1 MKFFLTKTAINDFL
15 FTAFL
20 MLSLLFFFVDSGGV
34 LGLRNLGVIILSFY
48 FFFSI
53 FNLKKIDLHVFNIC
67 IFSLIVFIYC
77 YLVSNYNNISTVDSI
92 NKLIVFVFLPICIFS
107 LMFLNP
113 QVIKKSLIYS
123 GLLFSF
129 VILLTFIYFIIDPF
143 GAEIIFKELGVPG
156 WFYLRADNYPQVY
169 YQATLTLVPICIFS
183 YCYGYKKIGLVI
195 LLTLL
200 ISLSRFGF
208 LCAII
213 IIILFEFFNTK
224 KLVLSFFC
232 IYLSIIFLFPFLGY
246 TLYVNSDLPRVH
258 SAYFMEDG
266 LYIRLGHLYSIYDS
280 FTTKSFIFG
289 SGAGSYF
296 YTIGSH
302 DYVDNIEISQLELLR
317 RNGLIGYYLT
327 SFLLIYISYLL
338 IKKELYV
345 EFITLFAFYIVS
357 FSNPV
362 LLTLLLS
369 IIVACLLNQKRSSE

>member
-1 MKFFLTKTAINDFL
+1 MNFILKKIVIKDFL

-34 LGLRNLGVIILSFY
+34 LGLRILGVVILSFY
-48 FFFSI
+48 FFISI
-53 FNLKKIDLHVFNIC
+53 LYLHKIDMHVFNIS
-67 IFSLIVFIYC
+67 IFSFIVFIYC

-92 NKLIVFVFLPICIFS
+92 NKLIVFIFMPIFIFS
-107 LMFLNP
+107 LMFLNH
-113 QVIKKSLIYS
+113 QVVKKSLIYS
-123 GLLFSF
+123 GLLFSL

-143 GAEIIFKELGVPG
+143 GAEIIFKELEIPG

-208 LCAII
+208 FCAII

-224 KLVLSFFC
+224 KLVLSLFY
-232 IYLSIIFLFPFLGY
+232 IYLSIMVLFPFLGY
-246 TLYVNSDLPRVH
+246 ALYVNSDLPKVY
-258 SAYFMEDG
+258 SAYSNDDG
-266 LYIRLGHLYSIYDS
+266 LYIRLGHLYSIYDF

-296 YTIGSH
+296 YTIGFH
-302 DYVDNIEISQLELLR
+302 EYVDNIEISQLELLR
-317 RNGLIGYYLT
+317 RNGLIGYYLA
-327 SFLLIYISYLL
+327 SSLLIYISYLL
-338 IKKELYV
+338 IKKELYI
-345 EFITLFAFYIVS
+345 EFICLFAFYIIS

-362 LLTLLLS
+362 LLTLSLS
-369 IIVACLLNQKRSSE
+369 IIVACLLNQKRYSE

>member
-1 MKFFLTKTAINDFL
+1 MNFFLTKTAINDFL

-34 LGLRNLGVIILSFY
+34 LGLRNLGIIILSFY

-67 IFSLIVFIYC
+67 IFSLIIFIYC
-77 YLVSNYNNISTVDSI
+77 FFVSNSNDILIVDSI
-92 NKLIVFVFLPICIFS
+92 SKLIVFVFLPICIFS

-232 IYLSIIFLFPFLGY
+232 IYLLIIFLFPFLGY

-266 LYIRLGHLYSIYDS
+266 LYIRLGHLYSIYDF

-302 DYVDNIEISQLELLR
+302 EYVDNIEISQLELLR